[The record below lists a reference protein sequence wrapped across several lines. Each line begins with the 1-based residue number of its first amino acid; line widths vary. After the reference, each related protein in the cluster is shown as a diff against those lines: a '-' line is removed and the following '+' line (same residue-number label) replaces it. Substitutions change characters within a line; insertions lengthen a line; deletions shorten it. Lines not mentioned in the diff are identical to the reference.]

1 MAPPAPPEALPTSG
15 TASAARHAGTDTT
28 PHLAT
33 PPRLQGAPCNSPA
46 QPTPLRPVLP
56 ACRGR
61 RTTARPPRP
70 PEHRAQRR
78 DTGQRSVQSFICGHR
93 AGSPL
98 VEEAEA
104 HVFVRLLRFLLWC
117 LLGRGSS
124 SSSSRCSCFSDH
136 WSSRHKGGGVSQECL
151 HLQREMQSSGKPHV
165 CQDGAFATKEATLA
179 ASAVSPD
186 SPRAAGQLWP
196 LPFQPM
202 GSCSR
207 SPPPPPAPACT
218 H

>member
-1 MAPPAPPEALPTSG
+1 MPGQIQHRTWPPHPACRG
-15 TASAARHAGTDTT
+15 R
-28 PHLAT
+28 LAT
-33 PPRLQGAPCNSPA
+33 A

-196 LPFQPM
+196 LPFQPV

-207 SPPPPPAPACT
+207 SPLPPPAPACT